1 MDHELWASLFCGQ
14 AWGLPAGWD
23 PLLEGFGLAIE
34 AKAWSDGLD
43 LGTGGGCTLPLGGR
57 EAVEV
62 LVEGCRFL
70 CASPL
75 SLPCER
81 SLWLL
86 ARIQAIRG
94 LREYSSVDCVAAELD
109 CITALASKERM
120 QFSVWVLLSLDFKT
134 STEIALN
141 HYLQEARPL
150 PPGEGRSW
158 CFSCAQFRG
167 EFCLLGV
174 QSAVRGRLRMRSAAL
189 LSPQAAG
196 AGMQLLAEM

>member
-14 AWGLPAGWD
+14 TWGLPAGWD
-23 PLLEGFGLAIE
+23 SLLEGFGVAIE
-34 AKAWSDGLD
+34 AKAWSDGLV
-43 LGTGGGCTLPLGGR
+43 LGTGGGCTLPLGGG

-62 LVEGCRFL
+62 LVEGHWFL

-75 SLPCER
+75 PLPCER

-94 LREYSSVDCVAAELD
+94 LREYSSVDCVAAEHD

-150 PPGEGRSW
+150 PR
-158 CFSCAQFRG
+158 
-167 EFCLLGV
+167 
-174 QSAVRGRLRMRSAAL
+174 VRAT
-189 LSPQAAG
+189 AG
-196 AGMQLLAEM
+196 ASVVLSLEGSFVYLESKVRCGAG